1 MHSEKNVDFKSA
13 DEYREAETRLH
24 MELMSV
30 TRRYLSKL
38 RIVSLIGVLDIVKQE
53 VQELERATKKNLDVE
68 NPQDENQDLKDRE
81 YL

>member
-1 MHSEKNVDFKSA
+1 MNLEEDNNNSL
-13 DEYREAETRLH
+13 DEYRELETRLH

-53 VQELERATKKNLDVE
+53 IQDLEKATKKNLDIEKHE
-68 NPQDENQDLKDRE
+68 NITKDIE
-81 YL
+81 KPDYL